1 MMIKFYAVDWQL
13 PKKGSSTGKAKN
25 IREAM
30 FKNDNELDNF
40 VNNIKFDACASGNN
54 DDLQKKFRNAIS
66 NLENVETNGNNT
78 DIPFYREKSHFNTC
92 ELERIDDIT
101 NKLNDNITPLT
112 NLDNIRFYIL
122 LIQCDNTTYR
132 LYIKALRTAKLNTRF
147 IMSQIDGKINITD
160 TKKDGKVLPYNICYA
175 EKIAEENI
183 IQYVFNVL
191 DYETIFGI
199 NDSKIRMAKEKF
211 NCFFKKPNDEMP
223 KYSISGDYHVK
234 VSETEK
240 DNIFKK
246 ISENRKIANLLSKYE
261 GEANYYNIE
270 DVKQANE
277 LSKEF
282 MQTPFSFDDANHKI
296 EVTASSLDA
305 FVSVISNTKK
315 LGIAKHEYEDSLAS
329 KRTTK
334 K

>member
-1 MMIKFYAVDWQL
+1 
-13 PKKGSSTGKAKN
+13 
-25 IREAM
+25 M

-101 NKLNDNITPLT
+101 NKLNDNTPPLT

-160 TKKDGKVLPYNICYA
+160 TKKNGKVLP
-175 EKIAEENI
+175 
-183 IQYVFNVL
+183 VL
-191 DYETIFGI
+191 CP
-199 NDSKIRMAKEKF
+199 AK
-211 NCFFKKPNDEMP
+211 
-223 KYSISGDYHVK
+223 Y
-234 VSETEK
+234 
-240 DNIFKK
+240 
-246 ISENRKIANLLSKYE
+246 
-261 GEANYYNIE
+261 
-270 DVKQANE
+270 
-277 LSKEF
+277 
-282 MQTPFSFDDANHKI
+282 
-296 EVTASSLDA
+296 TAQ
-305 FVSVISNTKK
+305 I
-315 LGIAKHEYEDSLAS
+315 
-329 KRTTK
+329 
-334 K
+334 

>member
-1 MMIKFYAVDWQL
+1 MTIKFYAVDWQL
-13 PKKGSSTGKAKN
+13 PKKVSSTGKAKN

-101 NKLNDNITPLT
+101 NKLNDNIPPLT
-112 NLDNIRFYIL
+112 NLDHIRFYIL

-183 IQYVFNVL
+183 IQYVFNVQ

-199 NDSKIRMAKEKF
+199 NDSKIRMAKNKF
-211 NCFFKKPNDEMP
+211 NDFLKKPNDEMP

-246 ISENRKIANLLSKYE
+246 ISENRKIAN
-261 GEANYYNIE
+261 YYNIE

-282 MQTPFSFDDANHKI
+282 MQTPFFFDDANHKI

-334 K
+334 Q